1 MIEHFSD
8 ENFIQAAK
16 AYQSI
21 KAPSDLRERV
31 LAAAETAAEE
41 GRRDTKTS
49 VSRTVPV
56 PARKRRGRIYH
67 AASLAACMAIMIA
80 ALPNWLPGEEAETGM
95 GGPGPAAARIITEL
109 PDDVPQI
116 ASEEGQQPDMAAFT
130 PDAED
135 TADVTAEDTVPAAEP
150 RQIPQPSAAEQESAS
165 ESEGEPADSDE
176 KTPDEETEDFQEEH
190 APEVTSTLAASKLIP
205 GMAASAVLE
214 NLEVRLVQAEDGT
227 CTVELTNSGKTA
239 SVSVARNAENGQ
251 WEVMETEPN

>member
-31 LAAAETAAEE
+31 LAAAETAAQE
-41 GRRDTKTS
+41 GNRETKTS
-49 VSRTVPV
+49 VSGTVPV
-56 PARKRRGRIYH
+56 PARKRRSRIYH
-67 AASLAACMAIMIA
+67 AASLAACMAIMVA
-80 ALPNWLPGEEAETGM
+80 ALPNWIPGEETGTGM
-95 GGPGPAAARIITEL
+95 EGPGPAAARIITEL
-109 PDDVPQI
+109 PEDIPQI
-116 ASEEGQQPDMAAFT
+116 ASEEEQQPDMAAFT
-130 PDAED
+130 PETED
-135 TADVTAEDTVPAAEP
+135 SADLTAEETVSEAEP
-150 RQIPQPSAAEQESAS
+150 QQMLQPSAAEQNTAS
-165 ESEGEPADSDE
+165 EGEGEPAESDAKNVSE
-176 KTPDEETEDFQEEH
+176 RTEEFPEEH
-190 APEVTSTLAASKLIP
+190 EPEATSTLAASKLIP

-227 CTVELTNSGKTA
+227 CTVELTNSEKTA